1 MSDDLDLSTLDR
13 DGALRDAAAAL
24 PASTRRTFLATAGI
38 GAGAA
43 LLGGLGVVAGASAQT
58 NSDVSILNY
67 ALTLEYVQATFY
79 TEAEHMGALKGVAAR
94 AAAQIGSV
102 ERAHVKALRSALGSK
117 AVARPSF
124 DFGNTVTDGDAFL
137 RTAVAFEDLATAA
150 YKGQLPATS
159 RLQAY
164 LAAALSIHSVEA
176 RHAAWIRYVVAHP
189 EAEPEGHPHGKETP
203 APNAVDLPI
212 SRGEAEKI
220 VASTGFI
227 VAAPA
232 TASRRSPRF
241 TG

>member
-1 MSDDLDLSTLDR
+1 MSDLDLSALDR
-13 DGALRDAAAAL
+13 DGALREAAAGL
-24 PASTRRTFLATAGI
+24 PASTRRAFLTTTGV

-43 LLGGLGVVAGASAQT
+43 LLGGLGLVQGASAQS
-58 NSDVSILNY
+58 NNDVSILNY

-94 AAAQIGSV
+94 AAAQIGAV
-102 ERAHVKALRSALGSK
+102 ERAHVQALRKALGSR

-150 YKGQLPATS
+150 YKGQLPNIQA
-159 RLQAY
+159 QAY

-176 RHAAWIRYVVAHP
+176 RHAAWIRYLA
-189 EAEPEGHPHGKETP
+189 AQTP
-203 APNAVDLPI
+203 AANAVDLPI
-212 SRGEAEKI
+212 SRPEAEKI

>member
-1 MSDDLDLSTLDR
+1 MSDLDLSALDR
-13 DGALRDAAAAL
+13 DGALREAASGL
-24 PASTRRTFLATAGI
+24 PASTRRAFLATAGI

-43 LLGGLGVVAGASAQT
+43 LLGGLGLADAASAKQ
-58 NSDVSILNY
+58 NDDVSILNY

-79 TEAEHMGALKGVAAR
+79 TEAEHMGALKGLAAR

-102 ERAHVKALRSALGSK
+102 ERAHVQALRDALGSK

-150 YKGQLPATS
+150 YKGQLPN
-159 RLQAY
+159 LQSKAY

-176 RHAAWIRYVVAHP
+176 RHAAWIRYIA
-189 EAEPEGHPHGKETP
+189 GQRP
-203 APNAVDLPI
+203 AANAVDLPI
-212 SRGEAEKI
+212 SRPEAEKI

-227 VAAPA
+227 VAGPA

>member
-1 MSDDLDLSTLDR
+1 VTDLDLSALDR
-13 DGALRDAAAAL
+13 DGALREAAAGL
-24 PASTRRTFLATAGI
+24 PASTRRSFLATAGV

-43 LLGGLGVVAGASAQT
+43 LLGGLALVDAASAKT
-58 NSDVSILNY
+58 NDDVSILNY

-102 ERAHVKALRSALGSK
+102 ERAHVQALRSALGSK

-150 YKGQLPATS
+150 YKGQLPNLQA
-159 RLQAY
+159 QAY

-176 RHAAWIRYVVAHP
+176 RHAAWIRYLA
-189 EAEPEGHPHGKETP
+189 AQTP
-203 APNAVDLPI
+203 AANAVDLPI
-212 SRGEAEKI
+212 SRPEAEKI

>member
-1 MSDDLDLSTLDR
+1 M
-13 DGALRDAAAAL
+13 
-24 PASTRRTFLATAGI
+24 
-38 GAGAA
+38 
-43 LLGGLGVVAGASAQT
+43 
-58 NSDVSILNY
+58 SILNY

-102 ERAHVKALRSALGSK
+102 ERAHVAALRTALGSK
-117 AVARPSF
+117 AVGRPSF

-150 YKGQLPATS
+150 YKGQLPNLQA
-159 RLQAY
+159 QAY

-176 RHAAWIRYVVAHP
+176 RHAAWIRFLA
-189 EAEPEGHPHGKETP
+189 GQTP
-203 APNAVDLPI
+203 AANAVDLPI
-212 SRGEAEKI
+212 SRPEAEKI

>member
-1 MSDDLDLSTLDR
+1 VSDLDLSTLDS

-43 LLGGLGVVAGASAQT
+43 LLGSLGLVAGASAQS
-58 NSDVSILNY
+58 NNDVSILNY

-79 TEAEHMGALKGVAAR
+79 TEAERMGALKGVPAR

-102 ERAHVKALRSALGSK
+102 ERAHVTALRNALGSK

-124 DFGNTVTDGDAFL
+124 DFGNTVTDGNAFL

-150 YKGQLPATS
+150 YKGQLPNIQAE
-159 RLQAY
+159 AY

-176 RHAAWIRYVVAHP
+176 RHAAWIRYLA
-189 EAEPEGHPHGKETP
+189 GQTP
-203 APNAVDLPI
+203 AANAVDLPI
-212 SRGEAEKI
+212 SRPEAEKI

>member
-1 MSDDLDLSTLDR
+1 VSDDLDLSTLDR
-13 DGALRDAAAAL
+13 DAALRDAAAAL
-24 PASTRRTFLATAGI
+24 PASTRRSFLATAGI

-43 LLGGLGVVAGASAQT
+43 LLGGLGLVAGASAQT

-79 TEAEHMGALKGVAAR
+79 TEAEHMGALKGIAAR

-102 ERAHVKALRSALGSK
+102 ERAHVEALRSALGSK
-117 AVARPSF
+117 AVGRPSF

-150 YKGQLPATS
+150 YKGQLPNLQA
-159 RLQAY
+159 QAY

-176 RHAAWIRYVVAHP
+176 RHAAWIRYLA
-189 EAEPEGHPHGKETP
+189 GQTP
-203 APNAVDLPI
+203 AANAVDLPI
-212 SRGEAEKI
+212 SRPEAEKI

>member
-13 DGALRDAAAAL
+13 DGALREAAAGL
-24 PASTRRTFLATAGI
+24 PASTRRAFLATAGV

-43 LLGGLGVVAGASAQT
+43 LLGGLGLVAGASAQT
-58 NSDVSILNY
+58 NNDVSILNY

-102 ERAHVKALRSALGSK
+102 ERAHVTALRNALGSK

-150 YKGQLPATS
+150 YKGQLPQPPGPRHTWPRPCPSTRWRRGTRPGSATWSPIPRPSLRATRTDRRPRPRTRWTCRS
-159 RLQAY
+159 R
-164 LAAALSIHSVEA
+164 AA
-176 RHAAWIRYVVAHP
+176 RP
-189 EAEPEGHPHGKETP
+189 
-203 APNAVDLPI
+203 
-212 SRGEAEKI
+212 EKI

>member
-24 PASTRRTFLATAGI
+24 PASTRRSFLATAGI

-43 LLGGLGVVAGASAQT
+43 LLGGLGLVAGASAQS

-67 ALTLEYVQATFY
+67 ALILEYVQATFY
-79 TEAEHMGALKGVAAR
+79 TEAENMGALKGVPAR

-102 ERAHVKALRSALGSK
+102 ERAHVEALRSALGSK

-150 YKGQLPATS
+150 YKGQLPNLQA
-159 RLQAY
+159 QAY

-176 RHAAWIRYVVAHP
+176 RHAAWIRYLA
-189 EAEPEGHPHGKETP
+189 AQTP
-203 APNAVDLPI
+203 AANAVDLPI
-212 SRGEAEKI
+212 SRPEAEKI

>member
-1 MSDDLDLSTLDR
+1 MSDLDLSTLDR
-13 DGALRDAAAAL
+13 DGALREAAAGL
-24 PASTRRTFLATAGI
+24 PASTRRAFLATAGV
-38 GAGAA
+38 GAGGA
-43 LLGGLGVVAGASAQT
+43 LLGGLGLVPSASAQS
-58 NSDVSILNY
+58 NNDVSILNY
-67 ALTLEYVQATFY
+67 ALILEYVQAGFY

-94 AAAQIGSV
+94 AAAQIGAV
-102 ERAHVKALRSALGSK
+102 ERAHVQALRGALGSK

-150 YKGQLPATS
+150 YKGQLPNIQAK
-159 RLQAY
+159 AY

-176 RHAAWIRYVVAHP
+176 RHAAWIRYLAS
-189 EAEPEGHPHGKETP
+189 ETP
-203 APNAVDLPI
+203 AANAVDLPI
-212 SRGEAEKI
+212 SRPEAEKI